1 MSPLPWNK
9 KGNEPDLDDLLD
21 ELPPSLDRDDKAE
34 RAVASNEEEA
44 LLDQYV
50 NSESLAVGMSDTE
63 SDVVEPDDRTA
74 PDLSHLSDS
83 DEEENAS
90 DSDDVADDVMS
101 IFDDD
106 VEQDEDLA
114 ALSRGLEEVDVTE
127 LLGQARSVGRELA
140 SRGKPG

>member
-140 SRGKPG
+140 SRGNPG

>member
-1 MSPLPWNK
+1 MSPLPWRK

-127 LLGQARSVGRELA
+127 LLGQARSVGRKLA